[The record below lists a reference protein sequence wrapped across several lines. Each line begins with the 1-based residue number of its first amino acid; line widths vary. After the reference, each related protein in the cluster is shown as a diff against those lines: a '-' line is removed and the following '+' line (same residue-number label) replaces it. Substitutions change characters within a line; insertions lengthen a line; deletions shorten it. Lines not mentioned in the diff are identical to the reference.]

1 MKLAV
6 QEHLLAG
13 ADPLETLTRARSL
26 GLDGVEFPLTD
37 DFSTRIEAIAQAV
50 TQTGVRVSA
59 LNAGHTRLIHPDYA
73 QREVELAR
81 LREAMAM
88 AVDLDAQ
95 GVIFMGHYDSRPVL
109 PDLFPYKSSSELEA
123 ELLVTMLRTT
133 LCDHALA
140 MGTELLLAPA
150 NQTET
155 HLVRRVSHAALV
167 REKLNT
173 PNELKICASTYHM
186 AMENEDLGETLA
198 AHGNEIGYLHISAD
212 AATDFTAII
221 TALREAGY
229 DGWLC
234 IDRLNQPD
242 LQTPVNII
250 RSAMSD

>member
-1 MKLAV
+1 MKIAI

-13 ADPLETLTRARSL
+13 NTPLEKLTLARSL
-26 GLDGVEFPLTD
+26 GLDGVEFALTD
-37 DFSTRIEAIAQAV
+37 DFAARIEAIAEAME
-50 TQTGVRVSA
+50 QTGLRVSA
-59 LNAGHTRLIHPDYA
+59 LNASHTRLIHPDYG

-133 LCDHALA
+133 LCDHAQA

-150 NQTET
+150 NHTET

-167 REKLNT
+167 REKLNAPT
-173 PNELKICASTYHM
+173 ELKICASTFHM
-186 AMENEDLGETLA
+186 AMENEDLGEALA
-198 AHGNEIGYLHISAD
+198 AHGSEIGYLHISAD
-212 AATDFTAII
+212 TTDLAAII
-221 TALREAGY
+221 TILREADY

-234 IDRLNQPD
+234 IDRVNDSD
-242 LQTPVNII
+242 LQATVNAV
-250 RSAMSD
+250 RGAMNG